1 MKNSAVTYSSR
12 MLKAMGNEKRLSI
25 LYLLLDNELKVGEL
39 ERLVGLS
46 QSALSQHLAIL
57 RAENIVKT
65 RRSAQT
71 IYYSLHNNKVISIL
85 RLMDSMFNQHP
96 KLAD

>member
-1 MKNSAVTYSSR
+1 MKNSAITYGSN

-25 LYLLLDNELKVGEL
+25 LFLLLDNELKVGEL

-65 RRSAQT
+65 RRLAQT

-85 RLMDSMFNQHP
+85 RLMDSMFNQHQ